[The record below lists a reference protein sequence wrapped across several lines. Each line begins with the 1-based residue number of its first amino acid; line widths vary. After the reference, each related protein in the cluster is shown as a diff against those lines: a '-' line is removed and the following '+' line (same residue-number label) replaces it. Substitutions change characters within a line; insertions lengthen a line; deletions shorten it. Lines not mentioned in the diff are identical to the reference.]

1 MSKASDYR
9 VIVSI
14 DFGTTYSG
22 FAYTHTKSKD
32 KEIFTHT
39 DWQEYAGRFKT
50 PSVLLYD
57 DDLKSVQSWGF
68 SALAKRPKRKKVI
81 DKKPVELFKLH
92 LGKMTNKP
100 SLPKGLDHKR
110 AITDYLHEF
119 GKVVK
124 NKIDDCWKV
133 NFFTQVLLIFTIP
146 AEFDDNAILIMRECA
161 YKAGL
166 LKDQFA
172 RNVKFITEPEA
183 AAVHCMKS
191 FKEHNLSVGA
201 NFMIVDCGGGTVD
214 LTTRQ
219 LLEGETLS
227 EITERSGDYCGGS
240 FVDQEFLKFLESK
253 VGANAISQV
262 RENHYCQ
269 LQYMVQEFVRVVKM
283 KFTGDPS
290 GFEDT
295 ELELDEICP
304 VIKQYCQKEYFDK
317 MEEVDWNISLK
328 FDDVKKMFDPIVKK
342 IIKLI
347 DSQLHLSNNNCSAI
361 LMVGGF
367 SESKYLQSR
376 IKQEFKSKVKLISI
390 PPQPVI
396 AVIRGAV
403 EYGLREEVVSTR
415 VLKWTYGTDVAR
427 KWRDG
432 DPIDRRLGDGRIIA
446 FERLVK
452 RGTQINVNDK
462 VYQSFI
468 SYDATQR
475 RMGLDLYVTP
485 QDDAK
490 FCDDPDVKTLGNW
503 SVELPDSTNDDDRS
517 ILFTMIFGNVE
528 IDVTAYNS
536 GTEAMFDTKF
546 NLDM

>member
-22 FAYTHTKSKD
+22 FAYTHTK
-32 KEIFTHT
+32 
-39 DWQEYAGRFKT
+39 
-50 PSVLLYD
+50 
-57 DDLKSVQSWGF
+57 
-68 SALAKRPKRKKVI
+68 
-81 DKKPVELFKLH
+81 
-92 LGKMTNKP
+92 N
-100 SLPKGLDHKR
+100 
-110 AITDYLHEF
+110 
-119 GKVVK
+119 
-124 NKIDDCWKV
+124 DCWKV
-133 NFFTQVLLIFTIP
+133 NFFTQVLLVFTIP

-183 AAVHCMKS
+183 AAIHCMKS

-253 VGANAISQV
+253 VGANAISKV

-290 GFEDT
+290 GYEDT
-295 ELELDEICP
+295 ELELDDICP
-304 VIKQYCQKEYFDK
+304 VIKQYCKGEYLDK
-317 MEEVDWNISLK
+317 MEEVEWI
-328 FDDVKKMFDPIVKK
+328 
-342 IIKLI
+342 
-347 DSQLHLSNNNCSAI
+347 
-361 LMVGGF
+361 
-367 SESKYLQSR
+367 
-376 IKQEFKSKVKLISI
+376 KLISI

-452 RGTQINVNDK
+452 RGTQVNVNDK

>member
-22 FAYTHTKSKD
+22 FAYTHIKNKE

-39 DWQEYAGRFKT
+39 DWQDYAGRFKT
-50 PSVLLYD
+50 PTVLLYD
-57 DDLKSVQSWGF
+57 DGLKSVQSWGF
-68 SALAKRPKRKKVI
+68 SALPKRPKRKKEKAI
-81 DKKPVELFKLH
+81 PVELFKLH
-92 LGKMTNKP
+92 LGNMTNKP
-100 SLPKGLDHKR
+100 SLPKGLDYKR

-119 GKVVK
+119 GKIVK
-124 NKIDDCWKV
+124 DKINDCWKV
-133 NFFTQVLLIFTIP
+133 DFFTQVLLIFTIP

-166 LKDQFA
+166 LKEQFA
-172 RNVKFITEPEA
+172 RNLKFMTEPEA
-183 AAVHCMKS
+183 AAIHCMKS
-191 FKEHNLSVGA
+191 LKEHNLSVGA
-201 NFMIVDCGGGTVD
+201 NFMVVDCGGGTVD

-219 LLEGETLS
+219 LLKGETLS

-240 FVDQEFLKFLESK
+240 YVDQEFLKFLESK

-262 RENHYCQ
+262 RENHYGQ
-269 LQYMVQEFVRVVKM
+269 LQYMVQEFVRLVKM

-290 GFEDT
+290 EFEDT
-295 ELELDEICP
+295 ELELDDICP
-304 VIKQYCQKEYFDK
+304 VIKQYCKGEYLDK
-317 MEEVDWNISLK
+317 MEEDEWTITLK
-328 FDDVKKMFDPIVKK
+328 FDDVKKI
-342 IIKLI
+342 
-347 DSQLHLSNNNCSAI
+347 
-361 LMVGGF
+361 
-367 SESKYLQSR
+367 ESKYLQSR
-376 IKQEFKSKVKLISI
+376 IKQEFSSKVKLISI

-396 AVIRGAV
+396 AIVKGAV
-403 EYGLREEVVSTR
+403 EYGFREEVVSTR

-475 RMGLDLYVTP
+475 KMGLDLYVTP

-536 GTEAMFDTKF
+536 GTEAIFDAKF
-546 NLDM
+546 ELDM